1 VTAKEAA
8 RVRVDLGLIHFP
20 VMNKNQETIGSAVT
34 NLDLHDIARAAKT
47 FGVDSLYVVTP
58 YRDQQKLF
66 QEVLDHWLTGHGAQ
80 YNAKR
85 GQALSLV
92 HICND
97 LEQLIDI
104 VSEKWQQRPTVLST
118 CAQERHS
125 AVWSFDLVRR
135 KIKNDDCFLILLGT
149 AWGLAPEV
157 IASGDGILPPIS
169 GIGAYNHLSVRS
181 AAAIVLDRLL
191 GTREEETT

>member
-1 VTAKEAA
+1 MTGQEAGKA
-8 RVRVDLGLIHFP
+8 RVDLGLIHFP

-58 YRDQQKLF
+58 YKDQQKIF

-80 YNAKR
+80 YNSKR
-85 GQALSLV
+85 GEALSLV
-92 HICND
+92 HICDD
-97 LEQLIDI
+97 LEQLINI
-104 VSEKWQQRPTVLST
+104 VTEKWQQRPTVLST
-118 CAQERHS
+118 GAQTRHS
-125 AVWSFDLVRR
+125 SVWSFDLVRK
-135 KIKNDDCFLILLGT
+135 KIKNDECFLILLGT

-157 IASGDGILPPIS
+157 LESGDGILPPIS
-169 GIGAYNHLSVRS
+169 GAGKYNHLSVRS

-191 GTREEETT
+191 GERE